1 MKSQGYKVELVT
13 EFAKDLV
20 YQESFFRLKDQLMI
34 LARQNH
40 KLWVLKDKVDYA
52 IVDSPL
58 LLSQHYFQNN
68 GDYSEKLFKDFVLDT
83 YNRYNNLNIFLKR
96 NNEEHP
102 YQEYGRSQTLDE
114 AIKIDESIKKI
125 LQNTKSEYKTVLI
138 SSSTVN
144 NILKLIDL
152 FNNHTDCIYGIEKKN
167 DYSTNAIIYFEIPGM
182 EQISWHIYLSND
194 IINKLPTYPNKWDCK
209 VNSTLYKLE
218 NKIKKDYNSII
229 Y

>member
-1 MKSQGYKVELVT
+1 MKVINLYGGPGTGKSTNAAGLFYEMKSRGYKVELVT

-58 LLSQHYFQNN
+58 LLSQHYFQDN

-83 YNRYNNLNIFLKR
+83 YNRYDNLNIFLQR
-96 NNEEHP
+96 NIEEHP

-114 AIKIDESIKKI
+114 AIEIDKSIKDI
-125 LQNTKSEYKTVLI
+125 LESVKAEYKTILV
-138 SSSTVN
+138 SSNTVKD
-144 NILKLIDL
+144 ILKLIK
-152 FNNHTDCIYGIEKKN
+152 E
-167 DYSTNAIIYFEIPGM
+167 
-182 EQISWHIYLSND
+182 
-194 IINKLPTYPNKWDCK
+194 PN
-209 VNSTLYKLE
+209 E
-218 NKIKKDYNSII
+218 
-229 Y
+229 